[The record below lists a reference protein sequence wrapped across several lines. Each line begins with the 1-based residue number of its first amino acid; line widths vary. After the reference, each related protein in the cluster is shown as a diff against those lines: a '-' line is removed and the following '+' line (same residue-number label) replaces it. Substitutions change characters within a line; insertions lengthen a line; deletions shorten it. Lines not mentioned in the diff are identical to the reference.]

1 MIISTKGLVQP
12 LVQPPRTDATSRF
25 SQRFTQRFSERCAH
39 LIERL
44 VFLGWLVL
52 SHGMCIWS
60 WFEHWSVTMGYTG
73 VPPKIAIS
81 LCNRWFFKQNNV
93 TFEMNDQENRRYFQS
108 TQTWWL
114 VYHIS
119 RYLQYKSDV
128 LEVSPVFS
136 HIYVWKRIEKYLQNI
151 FRILL
156 EDWLSISCSVHLGL
170 APWILEM
177 DCCGN
182 RLSQVSHHWLWVRMK
197 HSNLHDM
204 ISTFIIQLK
213 FVGMVIPISWCSFFW
228 RWLIFQTR
236 RWWEDE

>member
-1 MIISTKGLVQP
+1 M
-12 LVQPPRTDATSRF
+12 QPPDSLKDSLKGSLKGVRIWLKDWCF
-25 SQRFTQRFSERCAH
+25 C
-39 LIERL
+39 
-44 VFLGWLVL
+44 GCLVL

-60 WFEHWSVTMGYTG
+60 WFKHWSVTMGYTG

-81 LCNRWFFKQNNV
+81 LCNRWLNIKIWDTLFSSK
-93 TFEMNDQENRRYFQS
+93 TMWPSRWMTRRTGDTSNPPRLDDWYII
-108 TQTWWL
+108 
-114 VYHIS
+114 YPDIS
-119 RYLQYKSDV
+119 SINQMSWKYLQY
-128 LEVSPVFS
+128 F

-177 DCCGN
+177 DCCGS

-204 ISTFIIQLK
+204 ISRLIIQLK

-228 RWLIFQTR
+228 RWSIFQTR